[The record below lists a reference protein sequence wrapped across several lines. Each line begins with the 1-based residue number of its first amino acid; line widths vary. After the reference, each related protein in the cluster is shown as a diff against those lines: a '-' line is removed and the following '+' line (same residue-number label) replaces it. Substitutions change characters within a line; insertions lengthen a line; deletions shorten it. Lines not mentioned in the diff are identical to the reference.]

1 MQARIVQS
9 SNGARWLAE
18 GWRLF
23 RMAPL
28 GWFALVF
35 AYLILTNLV
44 MLVPFVGVGAFL
56 VLYPPL
62 SVGLMAAARA
72 ASAKA
77 PLELGMLFEG
87 FRHGWRVQVL
97 LGAVYLACSML
108 VFTGA
113 VFADG
118 GEALR
123 AVLTGKRRADELEV
137 GELLVPLAVVALLYT
152 PVLMLF
158 WFAPQLAAWHG
169 LGAAKALFFSF
180 VACLMN
186 WRALLVYGVAT
197 ALVTAILATGALMAA
212 ALVSTKVVP
221 GVLVLPLAIVLL
233 PTLFASFYASYRD
246 VFAGE

>member
-1 MQARIVQS
+1 MQARIVDS
-9 SNGARWLAE
+9 SHGARWLAE

-23 RMAPL
+23 RAAPF

-35 AYLILTNLV
+35 AYLLLTNVV
-44 MLVPFVGVGAFL
+44 MLVPIIGVGAFL

-72 ASAKA
+72 AAARA
-77 PLELGMLFEG
+77 PLELGMLFDG
-87 FRHGWRVQVL
+87 FRHGWRVQLL

-108 VFTGA
+108 VFSGA

-118 GEALR
+118 EEGLR
-123 AVLTGKRRADELEV
+123 AVLAGKRRADEIGM
-137 GELLVPLAVVALLYT
+137 GELLAPLAVVGLLYT

-169 LGAAKALFFSF
+169 LSAAKALFFSF

-186 WRALLVYGVAT
+186 WRALLVYGIAT
-197 ALVTAILATGALMAA
+197 AAVTALLAAGALMAA
-212 ALVSTKVVP
+212 ALLSAKVVP
-221 GVLVLPLAIVLL
+221 SVLVLPLAILLL

-246 VFAGE
+246 VFAGD

>member
-1 MQARIVQS
+1 MQARIVQP

-23 RMAPL
+23 RIAPF

-35 AYLILTNLV
+35 AYLLLTNLV
-44 MLVPFVGVGAFL
+44 MLVPVIGVGAFL

-62 SVGLMAAARA
+62 SVGLMAGARA

-77 PLELGMLFEG
+77 PLELGLLFDG
-87 FRHGWRVQVL
+87 FRQGWRVQVL

-123 AVLTGKRRADELEV
+123 AVLTGKLRADELQM
-137 GELLVPLAVVALLYT
+137 GDLLPPLAVVALLYT

-169 LGAAKALFFSF
+169 VGAGKALFFSF
-180 VACLMN
+180 VACLIN
-186 WRALLVYGVAT
+186 WRAFLVYGVAT
-197 ALVTAILATGALMAA
+197 ALVTALLAAGALLAA
-212 ALVSTKVVP
+212 ALLSAKVVP
-221 GVLVLPLAIVLL
+221 SVLVLPLAILLL

>member
-23 RMAPL
+23 RFAPF

-35 AYLILTNLV
+35 AYLLLTNLV
-44 MLVPFVGVGAFL
+44 MLVPIVGVGAFL

-72 ASAKA
+72 ASARA
-77 PLELGMLFEG
+77 PLELGMLFDG
-87 FRHGWRVQVL
+87 FRHGWRVQLL

-118 GEALR
+118 EALR
-123 AVLTGKRRADELEV
+123 AVLTGKRRADELEM
-137 GELLVPLAVVALLYT
+137 GELLTPLAVVGVLYT

-169 LGAAKALFFSF
+169 LSAAKALFFSF

-186 WRALLVYGVAT
+186 WRALLVYGAAT
-197 ALVTAILATGALMAA
+197 ALVTAILAAGALMAA
-212 ALVSTKVVP
+212 ALLSAKVVP
-221 GVLVLPLAIVLL
+221 SVLVLPLAILLL

>member
-1 MQARIVQS
+1 
-9 SNGARWLAE
+9 
-18 GWRLF
+18 
-23 RMAPL
+23 
-28 GWFALVF
+28 
-35 AYLILTNLV
+35 
-44 MLVPFVGVGAFL
+44 VGAFL

-72 ASAKA
+72 ASANA
-77 PLELGMLFEG
+77 PLQLGLLFDG
-87 FRHGWRVQVL
+87 FRHGWRVQLL

-123 AVLTGKRRADELEV
+123 AVLTGKLRADELEMA
-137 GELLVPLAVVALLYT
+137 ELLTPLAVVALLYT

-197 ALVTAILATGALMAA
+197 AVVTVLLASAALMSA
-212 ALVSTKVVP
+212 ALLSAKVVP
-221 GVLVLPLAIVLL
+221 GVLVLPLAILLL
-233 PTLFASFYASYRD
+233 PTLFGSFYASYRD